1 MSGFYACQQP
11 GEEGEGLSEPVR
23 YGVWVVVGKC
33 SSIPDMRGGETD
45 DWFEE
50 PFTQLEKHCPH
61 LINVD
66 AVGEATRNSYMT
78 DLFDR

>member
-33 SSIPDMRGGETD
+33 PLRPDMRGGETD
-45 DWFEE
+45 DGLKN
-50 PFTQLEKHCPH
+50 PSPSS
-61 LINVD
+61 
-66 AVGEATRNSYMT
+66 RNT
-78 DLFDR
+78 AHI